1 MISVIRR
8 WAGSGGRWGCR
19 RFGATNPSAV
29 QAARSRRASR
39 ASLGWIARGRGGRSL
54 CLPKGSIPGPDG
66 TEDEEASSPAQESPA
81 AVDRHPCRK
90 ARRLK
95 RYVHRGPSGANLKH
109 CARDAGELADLRL
122 YLTSTSLDV
131 ARRRGPWVPRG
142 PGVPRALVL
151 LEGSAW
157 FRRRPARGR
166 KEYGRW
172 RMSAPWLTRRDYRS
186 AVSCRFSPRPEGGS
200 GRP

>member
-8 WAGSGGRWGCR
+8 WAGSGGWKARWRCD
-19 RFGATNPSAV
+19 ANALSAV
-29 QAARSRRASR
+29 QAAWSRRASR
-39 ASLGWIARGRGGRSL
+39 ASLGRRCACARFS
-54 CLPKGSIPGPDG
+54 KGKAPDTTG
-66 TEDEEASSPAQESPA
+66 LRPRIFPHRIGSPA

>member
-95 RYVHRGPSGANLKH
+95 RYVHRGPCGANLKH
-109 CARDAGELADLRL
+109 CARDAGKPALRGEDCL
-122 YLTSTSLDV
+122 CIRTHIMH
-131 ARRRGPWVPRG
+131 
-142 PGVPRALVL
+142 RAAGRFGAPAFRAPSL
-151 LEGSAW
+151 LEGDGRLV
-157 FRRRPARGR
+157 RRSR
-166 KEYGRW
+166 KAKAEAGNANVDDGLPGAAQEYGR
-172 RMSAPWLTRRDYRS
+172 
-186 AVSCRFSPRPEGGS
+186 
-200 GRP
+200 